1 MADPLINPRTGRE
14 VTRIVRAKHRELE
27 RQVILKR
34 TGELVT
40 IRAHA
45 YNPTL
50 HAAPAPELEAELEP
64 AKPARKKRA
73 TKKTTRKKKK
83 K

>member
-50 HAAPAPELEAELEP
+50 HAAPAPELEAEP
-64 AKPARKKRA
+64 VKPARKKRA

>member
-1 MADPLINPRTGRE
+1 MVDPIINPRTGRE

-27 RQVILKR
+27 RQVILRR

-40 IRAHA
+40 IRAHD
-45 YNPTL
+45 YNATL
-50 HAAPAPELEAELEP
+50 HAAPAPELDAEP

-73 TKKTTRKKKK
+73 KKKTTRKKKK